1 MLNVK
6 VPTRK
11 NEIESKTPE
20 PDVTPLQ
27 GFSEVKN
34 LKGNFF
40 VTKLMEQALRQ
51 GYGK

>member
-20 PDVTPLQ
+20 PDVTPL
-27 GFSEVKN
+27 
-34 LKGNFF
+34 
-40 VTKLMEQALRQ
+40 
-51 GYGK
+51 